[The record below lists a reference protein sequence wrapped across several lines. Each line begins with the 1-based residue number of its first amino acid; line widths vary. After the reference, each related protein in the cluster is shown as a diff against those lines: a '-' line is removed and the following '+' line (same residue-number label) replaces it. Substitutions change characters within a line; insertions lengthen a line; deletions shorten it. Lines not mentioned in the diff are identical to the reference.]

1 MPKHVHLV
9 LDLDGPLREA
19 RVLVDECTHGV
30 VEHGDREFADLGEE
44 LVGDGGLRAAEEQD
58 LACDALRVV
67 PDALQLQ
74 VDLDRRV
81 GEAEV
86 AGHRLLAQQE
96 LDAEAVDL
104 LLQLVDALVPQDDR
118 VGQLQAPLLQGL
130 EAVAEC
136 PVREVAHLG
145 HLAPDAVD
153 VPLEGLFVVSGH
165 FSHEIKE

>member
-1 MPKHVHLV
+1 M
-9 LDLDGPLREA
+9 
-19 RVLVDECTHGV
+19 
-30 VEHGDREFADLGEE
+30 
-44 LVGDGGLRAAEEQD
+44 
-58 LACDALRVV
+58 
-67 PDALQLQ
+67 
-74 VDLDRRV
+74 
-81 GEAEV
+81 